1 MSTLNRNMKLSIQ
14 CPKCEEVFRE
24 TIAQLKMNRTPIC
37 PICGPFQV
45 EADEFRRTLQQVER
59 MLSDLERISGN

>member
-1 MSTLNRNMKLSIQ
+1 MSTLNRNMKVSVQ

-24 TIAQLKMNRTPIC
+24 TIARLKMNPTLIC
-37 PICGPFQV
+37 PICGPVQV

>member
-1 MSTLNRNMKLSIQ
+1 MSPLNRNMKLSIQ
-14 CPKCEEVFRE
+14 CPKCEEVFKE
-24 TIAQLKMNRTPIC
+24 TIALLKMNPTPIC
-37 PICGPFQV
+37 PICGPVQV